1 MTRHT
6 YFVIS
11 MPAQRSDEGLSE
23 VIGFILILALI
34 AALASLYITYVV
46 PAQGRE
52 LEIKHM
58 AGINDQ
64 FLQYKVAVDSLWVN
78 NQRNVPLSNTFT
90 LGTVTGL
97 TQGGFVI
104 PIFQPYPSSG
114 TISVNGR
121 GDTLTI
127 SGDFLEDAPGSVS
140 PTLGSTVNDE
150 PGHLYIQVMTTDT
163 SKGGGLVL
171 KPDNGNWEIWLNV
184 TSVSNPG
191 TGSSGTVPS
200 FPTPTS
206 SQSSI
211 SWTELKNWL
220 DNNLNNAG
228 GWITQLNAALP
239 STGTSVPAIT
249 MTMAKNGNA
258 IFSDLVVVRNVQ
270 NNTWCTIDLLDDAYG
285 LREDLAVPFTL
296 VKPFNQ
302 TSTWVQYRYPGQVG
316 YRAGSISESH
326 RMGSL
331 EFRSGNTYWVQQDYY
346 YQQGGVFLWQP
357 DGMVAKVVPLI
368 SVTNRTGI
376 PTVRMV
382 DIIIDGKG
390 TIGGTSPVQV
400 VTTVTSLQEN
410 TINNKKL
417 ARGIPN
423 AKNVTLVIDA
433 QDRSTAQMW
442 NQAFGR
448 IRQTAVDEG
457 FDQNWINITQN
468 NNTVQ
473 FTVHSNDYAIL
484 FDYSQ
489 VNLEVY
495 LQPVAI

>member
-1 MTRHT
+1 
-6 YFVIS
+6 

-64 FLQYKVAVDSLWVN
+64 FLQYKMAVDSLWIN
-78 NQRNVPLSNTFT
+78 DQRNVPISNTFT

-121 GDTLTI
+121 EDKLTI
-127 SGDFLEDAPGSVS
+127 EGDFLEDAPGSAISSLVT
-140 PTLGSTVNDE
+140 PVNYE

-184 TSVSNPG
+184 TNVINPG
-191 TGSSGTVPS
+191 MESSGTVPP
-200 FPTPTS
+200 FPTPKDVK
-206 SQSSI
+206 SSI
-211 SWTELKNWL
+211 SWADLEDWINR
-220 DNNLNNAG
+220 NLNNAG
-228 GWITQLNAALP
+228 GWISQLNATL
-239 STGTSVPAIT
+239 GTRVPAIT
-249 MTMAKNGNA
+249 MTMTKNGNA
-258 IFSDLVVVRNVQ
+258 TFSDLVVVKNVQ
-270 NNTWCTIDLLDDAYG
+270 NKTWYTIDLLDDAYG
-285 LREDLAVPFTL
+285 LGEDLAIPFTP
-296 VKPFNQ
+296 VINP
-302 TSTWVQYRYPGQVG
+302 TGTWITYHYPGRVG
-316 YRAGSISESH
+316 YRASSSINESH

-331 EFRSGNTYWVQQDYY
+331 EFRSGNNYWVQQDYY

-357 DGMVAKVVPLI
+357 DGMVTKVVPLI

-382 DIIIDGKG
+382 DIIINGWG
-390 TIGGTSPVQV
+390 TVGGTSPLQV
-400 VTTVTSLQEN
+400 VTTLTSIQKN
-410 TINNKKL
+410 TLGNTKL

-423 AKNVTLVIDA
+423 AKNVTFIIDA
-433 QDRSTAQMW
+433 QDQPTAQMW
-442 NQAFGR
+442 NQTFR
-448 IRQTAVDEG
+448 WIQQSAVDEG
-457 FDQNWINITQN
+457 FDPNWIDIHQNDNI
-468 NNTVQ
+468 VQ
-473 FTVHSNDYAIL
+473 FTVHSNDYSIL
-484 FDYSQ
+484 FDYSR
-489 VNLEVY
+489 VNLTVY
-495 LQPVAI
+495 LQPVAL